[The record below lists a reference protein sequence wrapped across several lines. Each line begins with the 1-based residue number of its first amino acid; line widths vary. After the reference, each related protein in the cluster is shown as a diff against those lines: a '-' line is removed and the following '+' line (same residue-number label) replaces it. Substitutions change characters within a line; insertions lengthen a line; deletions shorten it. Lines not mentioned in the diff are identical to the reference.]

1 MKNVVLIMQDHQLY
15 FDHPAIKRPCFDAF
29 RQKGTHFVNARSV
42 TPLCCPARRSILNG
56 MYAHRHGLY
65 NNKVNAPFDEQTYFD
80 VLNANGYEGNNYY
93 FGKWHAGPGESSD
106 FKCKG
111 FTPPGYSSPYKYP
124 EYDEYLK
131 QHGFDPNPAAR
142 VDIGLSDLNKYY
154 EGAVVPLK
162 EIRNLFTLSFGE
174 LLGDNEELHECFFL
188 ASLACEQLE
197 KLKEEGKPFTL
208 RVDFWGPHQPYF
220 PTKKYLDMYRE
231 EDIPLYPSLNDDLK
245 GRPDIYHSENAVGL
259 SKDNRLIQPTP
270 LSDAQWRKMLRYA
283 YAENTLADAAAG
295 RIVDKI
301 FSLGLDKDTLII
313 WSADHGDALCS
324 HGGHMDKDAY
334 MSSEVLNIPL
344 ALYSPDREGGITD
357 NRPASNVDMPVTMLD
372 ALGLKFD
379 DESVRVGESLLKPAK
394 RDYFVSVTHGHFT
407 PHVAL
412 SVEKDGYRYVKN
424 YDDVSEL
431 YDMTADPYSLVNLAL
446 NPEYAEKTEY
456 FEKLLAKWIKDND
469 FKPYK

>member
-1 MKNVVLIMQDHQLY
+1 
-15 FDHPAIKRPCFDAF
+15 
-29 RQKGTHFVNARSV
+29 
-42 TPLCCPARRSILNG
+42 
-56 MYAHRHGLY
+56 MY
-65 NNKVNAPFDEQTYFD
+65 
-80 VLNANGYEGNNYY
+80 
-93 FGKWHAGPGESSD
+93 S
-106 FKCKG
+106 
-111 FTPPGYSSPYKYP
+111 
-124 EYDEYLK
+124 
-131 QHGFDPNPAAR
+131 
-142 VDIGLSDLNKYY
+142 
-154 EGAVVPLK
+154 
-162 EIRNLFTLSFGE
+162 
-174 LLGDNEELHECFFL
+174 
-188 ASLACEQLE
+188 
-197 KLKEEGKPFTL
+197 
-208 RVDFWGPHQPYF
+208 
-220 PTKKYLDMYRE
+220 E

-259 SKDNRLIQPTP
+259 GKDNRLIQPTP

-301 FSLGLDKDTLII
+301 FRLGLDKDTLII

-344 ALYSPDREGGITD
+344 ALYSPDREGGVKD
-357 NRPASNVDMPVTMLD
+357 DRPASNVDIPVTMLD

-379 DESVRVGESLLKPAK
+379 DESVRIGESLLKPTK

-431 YDMTADPYSLVNLAL
+431 YDMTADPYSTVNLAL
-446 NPEYAEKTEY
+446 NPEYAGKTEY
-456 FEKLLAKWIKDND
+456 FEKLLAKWIEDND

>member
-1 MKNVVLIMQDHQLY
+1 M
-15 FDHPAIKRPCFDAF
+15 
-29 RQKGTHFVNARSV
+29 
-42 TPLCCPARRSILNG
+42 
-56 MYAHRHGLY
+56 
-65 NNKVNAPFDEQTYFD
+65 
-80 VLNANGYEGNNYY
+80 
-93 FGKWHAGPGESSD
+93 
-106 FKCKG
+106 
-111 FTPPGYSSPYKYP
+111 
-124 EYDEYLK
+124 
-131 QHGFDPNPAAR
+131 
-142 VDIGLSDLNKYY
+142 
-154 EGAVVPLK
+154 PLK

-188 ASLACEQLE
+188 ASRACEQLE

-220 PTKKYLDMYRE
+220 PTKKYLDMYSE

-259 SKDNRLIQPTP
+259 GKDNRLIQPTP
-270 LSDAQWRKMLRYA
+270 LSDDQWRKMLRYA

-301 FSLGLDKDTLII
+301 FSLGLDKDTLIV

-344 ALYSPDREGGITD
+344 ALYSPDREGGVKD
-357 NRPASNVDMPVTMLD
+357 DRPASNVDIPVTMLD

-379 DESVRVGESLLKPAK
+379 DESVRIGESLLKPTK

-431 YDMTADPYSLVNLAL
+431 YDMTADPYSTVNLAL
-446 NPEYAEKTEY
+446 NPEYAGKTEY
-456 FEKLLAKWIKDND
+456 FEKLLAKWIEDND